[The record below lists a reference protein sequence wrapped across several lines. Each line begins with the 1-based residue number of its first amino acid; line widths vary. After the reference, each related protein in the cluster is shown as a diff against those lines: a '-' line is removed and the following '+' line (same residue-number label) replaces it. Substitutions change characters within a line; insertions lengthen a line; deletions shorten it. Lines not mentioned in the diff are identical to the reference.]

1 MQLGSKNAASAVLR
15 SVWRGRAG
23 PECRRAAGYER
34 EVAQGRSFLD
44 VMPERVAAPISLDET
59 RQAVNLSLDTRA
71 TALIWGGSDF
81 EAKRL
86 AGIATTILVRRSDQR
101 SPGEGTPDPIIGR
114 RTAARLAHLK
124 SVPTALMETLRRA
137 TYALSPTPLRSYD
150 HGYEFEAK
158 YRTR

>member
-1 MQLGSKNAASAVLR
+1 MQLGPKNAAGAAIRNIRL
-15 SVWRGRAG
+15 GRAG

-34 EVAQGRSFLD
+34 EVAQGRSFRD
-44 VMPERVAAPISLDET
+44 VMPENDAAPFSFDET

-86 AGIATTILVRRSDQR
+86 AGIATTILVRGSDQR
-101 SPGEGTPDPIIGR
+101 SPGEGTPDPIAGR
-114 RTAARLAHLK
+114 RTAASPAHLK

-137 TYALSPTPLRSYD
+137 TYALSPAPLRSYD
-150 HGYEFEAK
+150 HGCEFEAK

>member
-23 PECRRAAGYER
+23 PECRRAVGYER

-44 VMPERVAAPISLDET
+44 VMHERVAAPFSFDET

-71 TALIWGGSDF
+71 TALICCGSDF
-81 EAKRL
+81 HAKRL

-101 SPGEGTPDPIIGR
+101 SPGEGKPDPIAGR
-114 RTAARLAHLK
+114 RTAASPAHLK

-137 TYALSPTPLRSYD
+137 TYALSPAPLRSYYQ
-150 HGYEFEAK
+150 HCEFEAK
-158 YRTR
+158 YKTR

>member
-34 EVAQGRSFLD
+34 EVAQGRSFRD
-44 VMPERVAAPISLDET
+44 VMPGRDAAPFSFDET
-59 RQAVNLSLDTRA
+59 KQAVKLNLDTRA

-101 SPGEGTPDPIIGR
+101 SPDEGTPDPIAGR
-114 RTAARLAHLK
+114 RTAASLAHLK